1 MSAMDIL
8 VVIYHLPAPVCPT
21 LAGPLLS
28 VASLM
33 TVRTLEKKHIKA
45 NIHSPSHI
53 DIIITPKIYI
63 QKLSFHCFKI
73 ISHNRV

>member
-53 DIIITPKIYI
+53 IDI